1 MANRGNHDGT
11 EETTVVLRKFGINET
26 YQLAMY
32 LLDQYRGTTLSCR
45 YEIPPRLVPAESR
58 TQLEEAVK
66 VAVVDTIMKH
76 PMLQVAI
83 VDHTLKTPSWIQL
96 PSLDLTQHIQ
106 WNYLPEH
113 DDFEHTVQETFRTQ
127 LDGRFPDLSI
137 KQPGWK
143 ITIIRQGNAPV
154 MEVLLTW
161 NHPQF
166 DAMGAKVFHEDLIE
180 MLNAQ
185 ADAADKNNNEAAQE
199 RTGLLD
205 GHILRLPQAPPLLPI
220 PLESLTKLP
229 VDLKFLVKALWEEI
243 RPKFIERW
251 DTSWAAWCPIRASP
265 YKTQYRA
272 FFLDNASMQAIQALC
287 RKNQT
292 TITGLLNGLALIAF
306 SSHLDTAVASA
317 FQSSNIVDHRRN
329 LPPAP
334 PEAPWVRS
342 DRAVSNYVTQ
352 CLHKW
357 DTELVARIRS
367 KLPGPADTD
376 TDATVS
382 GEGGRN
388 LLSADLQR
396 ELWAASAR
404 NRQEIVDKLKD
415 PLRNDIVGL
424 FQYVT
429 DWQATMRGLAKRTR
443 QFSWLV
449 TNIGVLDGNGS
460 GNGKASSSTTGG
472 GGGGGDTKSDDRWS
486 IGRAQFGL
494 SAEVPAAAIEFSPV
508 SVAGRGMCVAA
519 TWADCAVDVTL
530 GESIMADLE
539 RWLAQLASQS

>member
-1 MANRGNHDGT
+1 MANRGNHDGK

-45 YEIPPRLVPAESR
+45 YEIPPRLAPAESR

-66 VAVVDTIMKH
+66 VAVVNTIMKH
-76 PMLQVAI
+76 PMLQVGI
-83 VDHTLKTPSWIQL
+83 VNHTKKTPSWIQL
-96 PSLDLTQHIQ
+96 PSLDLTQHIK
-106 WNYLPEH
+106 WNYLADH

-127 LDGRFPDLSI
+127 LDERFPDLSI

-166 DAMGAKVFHEDLIE
+166 DAMGAK
-180 MLNAQ
+180 
-185 ADAADKNNNEAAQE
+185 AASSTA
-199 RTGLLD
+199 
-205 GHILRLPQAPPLLPI
+205 LLPI
-220 PLESLTKLP
+220 PLEGLTKLP
-229 VDLKFLVKALWEEI
+229 VDLKFLVKAFWEEI

-272 FFLDNASMQAIQALC
+272 FFVDNESMQAIQVLC

-306 SSHLDTAVASA
+306 SLHLDAAVASA

-334 PEAPWVRS
+334 PEAPWIQS

-367 KLPGPADTD
+367 KLPGL
-376 TDATVS
+376 
-382 GEGGRN
+382 EGGRN

-396 ELWAASAR
+396 QLWALSAR

-449 TNIGVLDGNGS
+449 TNIGVMD
-460 GNGKASSSTTGG
+460 
-472 GGGGGDTKSDDRWS
+472 GGGGDTKSGDRWS

-508 SVAGRGMCVAA
+508 SVVGRGMCVAA